1 MDCIWE
7 QALSKP
13 EHLLGRDRDPSIH
26 PSIRTLPARRQPLE
40 RSMTERLAL
49 RSCEAWGIQDLGA
62 HPRWCKQ
69 SCALQIPQVK
79 ALHEFSEIQ
88 GSAEICRCQKNKR
101 YYCAI
106 FFIPGSGQAWAL
118 LENHP
123 WPSYECELLTV
134 LLDFDSWILFVFQG
148 QASQAASSWRSSE
161 ILSHQIRH
169 RPYSSSF
176 NLSECEHLEDCRP
189 SPFWREVCLKD
200 TVPTCKFKSFVT
212 YLSISEPC
220 NHSLHHFKAILQIP
234 QMLLMLLENRKWDVM
249 DAFWMSGRHVEVEEG
264 HHSWKFLSTYVNLSG
279 ISKSFMRSQAQ
290 ETTAHLIFLSAQFL
304 SQHGPCLH

>member
-1 MDCIWE
+1 M
-7 QALSKP
+7 
-13 EHLLGRDRDPSIH
+13 
-26 PSIRTLPARRQPLE
+26 
-40 RSMTERLAL
+40 RSL
-49 RSCEAWGIQDLGA
+49 RGIQDLGA

-88 GSAEICRCQKNKR
+88 GSAEICRCQKNER

-189 SPFWREVCLKD
+189 SPFWREVCLESKGH
-200 TVPTCKFKSFVT
+200 CS
-212 YLSISEPC
+212 
-220 NHSLHHFKAILQIP
+220 NLQIQVLCDLSKHIWTMQP
-234 QMLLMLLENRKWDVM
+234 LASSLQSDPADSS
-249 DAFWMSGRHVEVEEG
+249 DATDATGE
-264 HHSWKFLSTYVNLSG
+264 
-279 ISKSFMRSQAQ
+279 
-290 ETTAHLIFLSAQFL
+290 
-304 SQHGPCLH
+304 